1 MLIEVISMVSA
12 IILSAISTIA
22 TAIIGK
28 RVETSNNNSEKII
41 YELKRVGEDEVGAGE
56 RNARLGRNYDDKLEK
71 LIQSHHEQA
80 LQQSLIQFW
89 FSLGAAVAG
98 FVFIICTV
106 FFSKST
112 EWYEYIVK
120 ALPGG
125 IIEIV
130 SVLFFSQS
138 RETRERASD
147 FLNRLREDR
156 QYEKSIAIAET
167 IQDEKLKSLLKAE
180 IAMHLC
186 GIDNI
191 DIISKQYGE
200 LQNSNVPPES

>member
-1 MLIEVISMVSA
+1 MLIEMISVVLAM
-12 IILSAISTIA
+12 ILSAISTFA
-22 TAIIGK
+22 TAVIGK

-41 YELKRVGEDEVGAGE
+41 YELKRVGEDEVGSVA
-56 RNARLGRNYDDKLEK
+56 RNPRLGRNYDDKLEK

-80 LQQSLIQFW
+80 LEQSRIQFW
-89 FSLGAAVAG
+89 FSLGAAVVG

-106 FFSKST
+106 FFSKSA

-156 QYEKSIAIAET
+156 QYEKSIAIADT

-180 IAMHLC
+180 IAMRLC

-200 LQNSNVPPES
+200 LQNGNIQPE